1 MESEQAAH
9 EAWVATLTP
18 FPEAP
23 LTPAEAEREAMI
35 DRRHRFMGTLMERPL
50 TEETLASARDANI
63 FIG

>member
-23 LTPAEAEREAMI
+23 LTPAEAERVAMI
-35 DRRHRFMGTLMERPL
+35 DRRQRFMGTLMERPL